1 MQVLTLNYLT
11 IQHALTIV
19 IWKIIMRIALSKMSI
34 DILLQSFV
42 EVLFMSTG
50 LYIQLQLKLMFNKDN
65 LRGREN

>member
-50 LYIQLQLKLMFNKDN
+50 LYIQLQLKLMFNKHF

>member
-19 IWKIIMRIALSKMSI
+19 IWKIMRIALSKMSI

-50 LYIQLQLKLMFNKDN
+50 LYIQLQLKLMFNKHF